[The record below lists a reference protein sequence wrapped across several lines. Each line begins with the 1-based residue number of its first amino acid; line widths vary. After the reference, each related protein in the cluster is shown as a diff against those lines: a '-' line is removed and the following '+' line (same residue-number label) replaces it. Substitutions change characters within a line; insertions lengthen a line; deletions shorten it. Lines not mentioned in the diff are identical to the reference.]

1 MPKLEKARNLL
12 VIRPWIAS
20 YSSSETFGH
29 FDGLVMRQRETAT
42 PRHYCDLEVL
52 HAGDDDRKVLLHEGF
67 RFQCQIDER
76 QPEPYGWRWGYSPAH
91 SSMFTAQDLGRF
103 GKSITAMDRALTR
116 MREVGGPPETIGH
129 YVVRL
134 AHILHADGIVILE
147 TSLTGSFEGH
157 LAIKSWAMAPL
168 YGDMMGTIEAL
179 ARDLQAACA
188 ARLARRAA

>member
-1 MPKLEKARNLL
+1 M
-12 VIRPWIAS
+12 IRPWISS
-20 YSSSETFGH
+20 YSSRDTYGH
-29 FDGLVMRQRETAT
+29 FDALAMRQCWKAT

-52 HAGDDDRKVLLHEGF
+52 HAGGDDRKVLLHEGF
-67 RFQCQIDER
+67 RFQCQVDER
-76 QPEPYGWRWGYSPAH
+76 QPEPYGSRWGYSPAH

-116 MREVGGPPETIGH
+116 MREVSGPPETVGH

-134 AHILHADGIVILE
+134 AKILRVGGIVILE

-157 LAIKSWAMAPL
+157 LSIKSWATAPL
-168 YGDMMGTIEAL
+168 YGDMIAAIDGL

-188 ARLARRAA
+188 AWLARWAA